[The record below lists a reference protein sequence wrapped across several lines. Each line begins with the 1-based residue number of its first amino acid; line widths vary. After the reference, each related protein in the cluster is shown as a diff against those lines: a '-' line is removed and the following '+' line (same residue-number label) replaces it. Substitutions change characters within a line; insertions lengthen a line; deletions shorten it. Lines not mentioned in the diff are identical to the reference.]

1 MIAGDLRERIS
12 QFALRPVTVV
22 RSFRRVNL
30 RSDTLAGLTV
40 AVVAIPQS
48 IAYAAIAGLPPE
60 YGLYTAA
67 VAAIA
72 GALWGSS
79 SYLSTGPTNAVSILV
94 LSILAPL
101 VAIGTPEYLMGA
113 SVMALMVG
121 LLCLGFGV
129 TGLGML
135 VNFAS
140 RAVLLGFAAGAGVL
154 IAAGQIKHLLRL
166 DIASSPSL
174 YKTLSAVG
182 EDILLSHWPSLLL
195 GLGTVL
201 VIVIVRR
208 ISGRLPASLIGIL
221 MAGTVVALVGVESM
235 GVAVFG
241 EVSRS
246 LPGLTPMSTN
256 WLFDEEMFTA
266 LVTGSLAVA
275 ALGVVEAISIA
286 RELARQGGQR
296 IDVNQELVGQGV
308 ANIAAGAFSGYA
320 CSGSFTRSALS
331 FQAGARSPFAGIL
344 TGLLVLASVMA
355 FGPLAAYLPKAAL
368 AGMIF
373 FVAYT
378 MLDQRAIRRIMQTS
392 RTETGIMVTTF
403 VATLVVPLQFAVL
416 SGVILS
422 LAIYIYQSSMP
433 VVQPVVPDE
442 NYRHFVER
450 PDAPTCPQLAVVNI
464 RGAIFFG
471 AAGYVEDHLVQLYEE
486 NPGQRHLLLRM
497 HGVHQCDLS
506 GLEAL
511 EGIVS
516 LYRESGGDIYLV
528 QVRPNVRR
536 LMETSGFEA
545 TLGKDRFLT
554 QENAVDW
561 LFEEILD
568 PAVCCY
574 ECEVRVFAECQA
586 LVKHP
591 YERLLPTASHRA
603 IDPQH
608 HLSVIE
614 LVSALHSE
622 HGGAS
627 LIDVREPEEYR
638 AGHLHGSRLMPLREI
653 IDKAGSLPH
662 DRPIYLIC
670 RSGRRSTRAMHWF
683 LDLGFTNV
691 YNLGG
696 GILSWKAS
704 GGPLEVS

>member
-1 MIAGDLRERIS
+1 
-12 QFALRPVTVV
+12 
-22 RSFRRVNL
+22 
-30 RSDTLAGLTV
+30 
-40 AVVAIPQS
+40 
-48 IAYAAIAGLPPE
+48 
-60 YGLYTAA
+60 
-67 VAAIA
+67 
-72 GALWGSS
+72 
-79 SYLSTGPTNAVSILV
+79 
-94 LSILAPL
+94 
-101 VAIGTPEYLMGA
+101 
-113 SVMALMVG
+113 
-121 LLCLGFGV
+121 
-129 TGLGML
+129 
-135 VNFAS
+135 
-140 RAVLLGFAAGAGVL
+140 
-154 IAAGQIKHLLRL
+154 
-166 DIASSPSL
+166 
-174 YKTLSAVG
+174 
-182 EDILLSHWPSLLL
+182 
-195 GLGTVL
+195 
-201 VIVIVRR
+201 
-208 ISGRLPASLIGIL
+208 
-221 MAGTVVALVGVESM
+221 
-235 GVAVFG
+235 
-241 EVSRS
+241 
-246 LPGLTPMSTN
+246 MSTS

-378 MLDQRAIRRIMQTS
+378 MLDQRAIRRIFQTS

-403 VATLVVPLQFAVL
+403 VATLIVPLQFAVL
-416 SGVILS
+416 AGVILS

-574 ECEVRVFAECQA
+574 E
-586 LVKHP
+586 
-591 YERLLPTASHRA
+591 
-603 IDPQH
+603 H

-614 LVSALHSE
+614 LVSALDRAR
-622 HGGAS
+622 GGAT
-627 LIDVREPEEYR
+627 LIDVRELEEYR
-638 AGHLHGSRLMPLREI
+638 AGHLPGSQLIPLREI
-653 IDKAGSLPH
+653 IDKAGRLPH

-670 RSGRRSTRAMHWF
+670 RSGRRSARAMHWF

-704 GGPLEVS
+704 GGPLEIS